1 MADIE
6 RIYTIPLTDAK
17 KAPRWKRANSAAK
30 KTREF
35 LAKHM
40 KADIEDVK
48 MDHSINEK
56 LWERGSRK
64 PPAKLR
70 VRVVKFESGDVEAEL
85 AQD

>member
-17 KAPRWKRANSAAK
+17 KAPQWKRANCAAK

-40 KADIEDVK
+40 KADIGDVK
-48 MDHSINEK
+48 MDPSINEK

>member
-1 MADIE
+1 MADLE

-17 KAPRWKRANSAAK
+17 KAPRWKRANCAVK

-35 LAKHM
+35 LAKHL
-40 KADIEDVK
+40 KTDIEDVRI
-48 MDHSINEK
+48 DGTINEK
-56 LWERGSRK
+56 LWERGSQK

-70 VRVVKFESGDVEAEL
+70 VRAVRFESGGVEAEL

>member
-1 MADIE
+1 MADLE

-17 KAPRWKRANSAAK
+17 KAPKWKRASCAAK

-40 KADIEDVK
+40 KADIEEVK
-48 MDHSINEK
+48 MDSSINEK
-56 LWERGSRK
+56 LWERGSQK

-70 VRVVKFESGDVEAEL
+70 VRVVKFESGGVQAEL